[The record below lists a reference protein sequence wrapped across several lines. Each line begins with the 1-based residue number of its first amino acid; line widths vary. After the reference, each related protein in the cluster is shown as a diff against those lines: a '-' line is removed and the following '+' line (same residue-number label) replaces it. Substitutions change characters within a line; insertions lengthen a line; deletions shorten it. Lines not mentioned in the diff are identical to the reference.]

1 MSNAS
6 TYLSSAAI
14 KSVQRGSITSTGS
27 TTTATITAVDTSK
40 SLLRAVSVDRSV
52 GGSTF
57 WYGGYV
63 ELTNSTTITLNVP
76 SGTTGVV
83 VYWELVEFAAP
94 VKSIQNVSA
103 LHSNAAHDTTVN
115 AAISAV
121 DLSKSVL
128 VSRGHAGPGA
138 SATSGRSDHV
148 EGYLSSSTN
157 VLTKMRTS
165 ATTTSITAQ
174 FTVLEFL

>member
-103 LHSNAAHDTTVN
+103 AHANTANGATVN
-115 AAISAV
+115 AAITAV
-121 DLSKSVL
+121 DTSKTIL
-128 VSRGHAGPGA
+128 GSRGFSGPGTS
-138 SATSGRSDHV
+138 SADGRSDHI

-165 ATTTSITAQ
+165 NSTTNITAH

>member
-52 GGSTF
+52 GGASS
-57 WYGGYV
+57 WNGGYV

-103 LHSNAAHDTTVN
+103 AHANTANGATVN
-115 AAISAV
+115 AAITAV
-121 DLSKSVL
+121 DTSKTIL
-128 VSRGHAGPGA
+128 GSRGFSGGSSAA
-138 SATSGRSDHV
+138 SGKSDHV

-165 ATTTSITAQ
+165 ATTANITAH

>member
-1 MSNAS
+1 
-6 TYLSSAAI
+6 
-14 KSVQRGSITSTGS
+14 
-27 TTTATITAVDTSK
+27 
-40 SLLRAVSVDRSV
+40 V
-52 GGSTF
+52 GGSSF

-63 ELTNSTTITLNVP
+63 ELTNATTITLKVP

-83 VYWELVEFAAP
+83 AYWELVEFAVA

-103 LHSNAAHDTTVN
+103 AHANTTNGATVN
-115 AAISAV
+115 AAITAV
-121 DLSKSVL
+121 DTSKTIL
-128 VSRGHAGPGA
+128 GSRGFSGPGD

-148 EGYLSSSTN
+148 DGYLSSSTN

-165 ATTTSITAQ
+165 ATTASITAH